1 MNDEEL
7 RELMLLRAEGVGYG
21 AISHPSAYLQEIPV
35 TDLALFDYSGRQIR
49 TVQLDGEPWFVAAD
63 VCAALTLR
71 DTSSALKMVDGEDK
85 QCFRRS
91 EGPQFE
97 QAFDPRVHT
106 INLVNESGVYALIFQ
121 SNKPEAK
128 AFKRWVTHEVLPAI
142 RKTGRYE
149 VAPLDEIE
157 VAERYVAT
165 LKAKRELET
174 QVAELAP
181 KAELA
186 DTYLIAD
193 KATRLV
199 REAAKLLGM
208 REIDL
213 RRFLLDEGF
222 IFAKHAQCGDIMYDL
237 YAEHAHHFI
246 ATETVVNHSWGTC
259 SHYTL
264 RITPRG
270 IDLIRK
276 RLAKVKS
283 A

>member
-1 MNDEEL
+1 MNDDEL
-7 RELMLLRAEGVGYG
+7 RDLMQARAEGVGYG
-21 AISHPSAYLQEIPV
+21 AVSPASAYRQEVPM
-35 TDLALFDYSGRQIR
+35 TDLIPFDYSGRQVR
-49 TVQLDGEPWFVAAD
+49 TVTRDGEPWFVAAD
-63 VCAALTLR
+63 VCGVLGISNPSQAMTYLDDDERDSTLISNEGGQER
-71 DTSSALKMVDGEDK
+71 TTNIINEPGLYSLIL
-85 QCFRRS
+85 RS
-91 EGPQFE
+91 
-97 QAFDPRVHT
+97 R
-106 INLVNESGVYALIFQ
+106 
-121 SNKPEAK
+121 KPEAK

-149 VAPLDEIE
+149 VAALSPRQL
-157 VAERYVAT
+157 AELVIAEADRADT
-165 LKAKRELET
+165 AEAKI
-174 QVAELAP
+174 AELAP

-213 RRFLLDEGF
+213 RRFLIDEGF
-222 IFAKHAQCGDIMYDL
+222 IFAKHAQCGDIMYDH

-276 RLAKVKS
+276 RLTKVK
-283 A
+283 ATG

>member
-1 MNDEEL
+1 VNDKEL
-7 RELMLLRAEGVGYG
+7 RELMQARAEGAGYG
-21 AISHPSAYLQEIPV
+21 AISLPASVLKQESPV
-35 TDLALFDYSGRQIR
+35 TDLGAFDYSGRQVR
-49 TVQLDGEPWFVAAD
+49 TVTRDGEPWFVAAD
-63 VCAALTLR
+63 VCAVLGIANARQAVTYLDEDEVVQQPVT
-71 DTSSALKMVDGEDK
+71 TNDGSG
-85 QCFRRS
+85 RS
-91 EGPQFE
+91 L
-97 QAFDPRVHT
+97 AT
-106 INLVNESGVYALIFQ
+106 NLVNEPGLYSLILR
-121 SNKPEAK
+121 SRKPEAK

-149 VAPLDEIE
+149 VAQLDELE

-165 LKAKRELET
+165 LKVKRELES
-174 QVAELAP
+174 QVAELTP

-199 REAAKLLGM
+199 REAAKLLNM

-213 RRFLLDEGF
+213 RRFLIDEGF
-222 IFAKHAQCGDIMYDL
+222 IFAKHAQCGDVMYDH

-276 RLAKVKS
+276 RLTKAKTAS
-283 A
+283 

>member
-1 MNDEEL
+1 MRVPSVAIRLVEDDDRRKIDMRSIAAGQTALNSP
-7 RELMLLRAEGVGYG
+7 RTGNAEAWFITEAGFY
-21 AISHPSAYLQEIPV
+21 
-35 TDLALFDYSGRQIR
+35 DLVFASKAKG
-49 TVQLDGEPWFVAAD
+49 
-63 VCAALTLR
+63 
-71 DTSSALKMVDGEDK
+71 
-85 QCFRRS
+85 
-91 EGPQFE
+91 
-97 QAFDPRVHT
+97 
-106 INLVNESGVYALIFQ
+106 
-121 SNKPEAK
+121 AK
-128 AFKRWVTHEVLPAI
+128 AFKRWVTH
-142 RKTGRYE
+142 
-149 VAPLDEIE
+149 
-157 VAERYVAT
+157 
-165 LKAKRELET
+165 
-174 QVAELAP
+174 
-181 KAELA
+181 
-186 DTYLIAD
+186 IAD

-276 RLAKVKS
+276 RLAKVTS